1 MSFADPERIG
11 AKRRKK
17 VPHFG
22 DFEQTTS
29 KTNQGSD
36 PGAGPS
42 SVDPMSASA
51 QFFNPLLFPYLNTAA
66 AGMPFPGLFPGFPA
80 GATFPAGNL
89 PGVGATDGNQALFQ
103 SGEQEPSS
111 SNMS

>member
-11 AKRRKK
+11 AKWRKK

-29 KTNQGSD
+29 KANQGSD

-42 SVDPMSASA
+42 SVDPLSALA
-51 QFFNPLLFPYLNTAA
+51 QFFKPLLLPYLGTAA
-66 AGMPFPGLFPGFPA
+66 AGMPFPGLFPDFPG
-80 GATFPAGNL
+80 GATFAAGNL
-89 PGVGATDGNQALFQ
+89 PCVGTADGNQALFQ